1 MKKIKYGI
9 LTEPDI
15 GRCPS
20 CQYEV
25 ALPRGMNLDMLQL
38 CPGCGA
44 WSYGYRWQAD
54 GGQAAAESIAKFRK
68 ALNE

>member
-1 MKKIKYGI
+1 MKKIRHGI
-9 LTEPDI
+9 LTAADL

-25 ALPRGMNLDMLQL
+25 ALPRGMNLDMLQM

-44 WSYGYRWQAD
+44 WSYGYKWQAD
-54 GGQAAAESIAKFRK
+54 GGKAAAEKLAKFYEGMK
-68 ALNE
+68 